1 MSGQAAAKSDESDML
16 QCGPMGGEA
25 VRTAETGS
33 AVLGQLHS
41 RQLCAGRQQATEQ
54 NHQQPS
60 LTFHCSQDVDEV
72 TTDPLQSSSAASVD
86 RGKKMLPAL
95 RGRDE
100 VILPDPLPTSVGH
113 IGTDTARS
121 PHVQTHPRIGLLGS
135 GPINGI
141 LGENGSGFTLV
152 VSAGRRVPGEFW
164 LSDLQWA
171 RLAPLLP
178 NKPWGVPRVDD
189 RQVVSGIVHV
199 LRSGAAG
206 LMLRRS
212 TARARPCT
220 TALSGGRPRKGVWQA
235 VFEALAAAGG
245 PPAVV
250 LLDSPHVKA
259 NRCAVGEPGLRH
271 QALGIASADAP
282 PDPRPG

>member
-1 MSGQAAAKSDESDML
+1 
-16 QCGPMGGEA
+16 MGGEA
-25 VRTAETGS
+25 VRTAETDS

-199 LRSGAAG
+199 LRSG
-206 LMLRRS
+206 
-212 TARARPCT
+212 
-220 TALSGGRPRKGVWQA
+220 GRW
-235 VFEALAAAGG
+235 
-245 PPAVV
+245 
-250 LLDSPHVKA
+250 
-259 NRCAVGEPGLRH
+259 
-271 QALGIASADAP
+271 ADAP
-282 PDPRPG
+282 AVYGPRKTLYNRFVRWAAKEGCLAGGVRGAGCGRRPTGGGAARQPPCEGEPLRRWGTGAGTPGARHSLGGRTTRSTPWVTAPAVRWPSC